1 MSLAD
6 SLKSAKPYKT
16 SRPCAVRKVLDSV
29 SARDA
34 AALVAALAIGKGAP
48 GRLSNQQLSDIL
60 KSEGHE
66 VSMKVI
72 EIHRKGACSCG
83 SSG

>member
-6 SLKSAKPYKT
+6 SLSAAKPYKP
-16 SRPCAVRKVLDSV
+16 SRPCALRGVFAVLS
-29 SARDA
+29 REDA
-34 AALVAALAIGKGAP
+34 DALKAALAIGKGEP

-60 KSEGHE
+60 NSEGHK

-72 EIHRKGACSCG
+72 EVHRKGACSCG
-83 SSG
+83 SRG

>member
-6 SLKSAKPYKT
+6 KITSAEPYKT
-16 SRPCAVRKVLDSV
+16 SKPCAVSELLTVLPAKD
-29 SARDA
+29 RDA
-34 AALVAALAIGKGAP
+34 FLAALAIKRGEP

-72 EIHRKGACSCG
+72 EVHRKGACSCG
-83 SSG
+83 SCG